1 MLNVH
6 HAGKMGDLVYA
17 LPVMRALA
25 RDYGPVHLTTSGH
38 CWQMVPLL
46 WEQPYFADVELDGER
61 PYEILDSKIWNH
73 WRYFENGDG
82 INLSPQ
88 PNFYEPT
95 SPIPWTLCYLR
106 AASLQLH
113 KEIKLTQ
120 EDFCVFPTLV
130 NHRRWMNSC
139 LVEINEKVQELPKTV
154 IIAPEVES
162 LEKWHNGLTST
173 IALKLQEKGY
183 IPLIIGCQRDNDP
196 YPDDMRQLTTVPVL
210 ARLIADARG
219 FIGAHS
225 FPWHLARH
233 SETPAV
239 CIQKWRD
246 GLRRCWPVDTPCFWF
261 EPGSWEMAVE
271 KLIEVMK

>member
-1 MLNVH
+1 MILKVH

-17 LPVMRALA
+17 LPVVRALA
-25 RDYGPVHLTTSGH
+25 RDYGPVHLITSGH

-46 WEQPYFADVELDGER
+46 WEQPYIDDVELDGER
-61 PYEILDSKIWNH
+61 SYEILDSKIWNH
-73 WRYFENGDG
+73 WQYFDNGNG
-82 INLSPQ
+82 VNLSPQ

-106 AASLQLH
+106 TASLQLH
-113 KEIKLTQ
+113 KEVKLTQ
-120 EDFCVFPTLV
+120 EDFVVFPTLV
-130 NHRRWMNSC
+130 NHRRW
-139 LVEINEKVQELPKTV
+139 LHATEVEINGKVQELPKTV

-162 LEKWHNGLTST
+162 LEPWFEELT
-173 IALKLQEKGY
+173 ALLWTKLKSADFV
-183 IPLIIGCQRDNDP
+183 PLVVGTKKAEL
-196 YPDDMRQLTTVPVL
+196 YGDMRQLTTVPVL

-246 GLRRCWPVDTPCFWF
+246 GLRRCLPIDTSAYWYEPEDWEKGVDKLL
-261 EPGSWEMAVE
+261 EM
-271 KLIEVMK
+271 MK